1 MALPT
6 TGPLSLNQIHVEVD
20 GTSGTICSLNDPD
33 IRSLLNPDKGANQA
47 NSISEYRGASHTVT
61 FTYALIGG
69 GGGGGHGLDGG
80 AGGVRGATGGT
91 SSISGS
97 GFSTVSA
104 SGAIGGRSGHF
115 HPAINTSDKDGDAS
129 VYGAGGG
136 RGANTDIGGQGFGSD
151 APSSSYGAGGG
162 GGGGDLANSKI
173 DSTGFAGEG
182 GGASTRVT
190 GTITVASGT
199 TITVTIGGGGAG
211 RFHGTYG
218 GGDGAAGYATI
229 TANGVTTPFT
239 SSGTITLTG

>member
-1 MALPT
+1 MALPSS
-6 TGPLSLNQIHVEVD
+6 GNPLSIAQIQGEFG
-20 GTSGTICSLNDPD
+20 GTNPASLSEYYSAHSSVP
-33 IRSLLNPDKGANQA
+33 STGNPI
-47 NSISEYRGASHTVT
+47 SISDFYGLSDVVT

-69 GGGGGHGLDGG
+69 GGGGGHGFDGG
-80 AGGVRGATGGT
+80 ANGTPAPNGGT

-104 SGAIGGRSGHF
+104 SGGTGGRSGYF
-115 HPAINTSDKDGDAS
+115 HPGTDTTEKDGDAS

-136 RGANTDIGGQGFGSD
+136 RGPNTDPGPGYD

-162 GGGGDLANSKI
+162 GGGGDMPNNKF

-199 TITVTIGGGGAG
+199 TITVTIGAKGTGAP
-211 RFHGTYG
+211 HGSYS